1 MPSRNVETLLRLA
14 RAADF
19 NDLTSEQTNRAAL
32 DAYAPDFV
40 VVEPPSLPQAG
51 TFRGREEWRRMHDL
65 MRSLWQQKLI
75 VEHRWDVPEENVVV
89 LHSRMEWTARATGR
103 FAAWPAVEVIWFNQD
118 AQLARIEVFHQDT
131 NVILDTLDDE
141 TRAAA
146 SAATDAAYVAP
157 PHAGISAEPASPSR
171 NLLAYRRL
179 RDAAEFEHD
188 LTSDKTRQVLWDSF
202 TPDYEIT
209 EPGSLP
215 HGGVYRG
222 REEWAT
228 MHETM
233 RALWAQK
240 VLPVHVWDVPSDDL
254 IILYSEMEWTARATG
269 KTVTFPA
276 IELLYYHNEKIRK
289 VEMFLRDTKVILDTL
304 EQQP

>member
-1 MPSRNVETLLRLA
+1 MPSRNIETLLRLA

-19 NDLTSEQTNRAAL
+19 NDLTSEQTNQAAL
-32 DAYAPDFV
+32 DAYAADFV

-51 TFRGREEWRRMHDL
+51 TFRGREEWRRMHDK
-65 MRSLWQQKLI
+65 MRSLWHQKLI

-103 FAAWPAVEVIWFNQD
+103 FAAWPAIEVIWFNQD

-131 NVILDTLDDE
+131 KVILDTLDDE

-146 SAATDAAYVAP
+146 SAATDPAYVTP
-157 PHAGISAEPASPSR
+157 PHVGISAEPASPSR

-179 RDAAEFEHD
+179 RHAAEFEHD
-188 LTSDKTRQVLWDSF
+188 LTSDKSRQVLWDNF
-202 TPDYEIT
+202 TPDYQIA
-209 EPGSLP
+209 EPPSLP

-222 REEWAT
+222 RVEWAK
-228 MHETM
+228 MNAAM

-254 IILYSEMEWTARATG
+254 IILYSEMEWTAKATG

-276 IELLYYHNEKIRK
+276 VELLYYQDEKICK
-289 VEMFLRDTKVILDTL
+289 VEMFLQDTKVILGTL
-304 EQQP
+304 EQ